1 MRQYLKDLGVFV
13 GNDPKNMALLPKK
26 FHNPIVHDV
35 LWKAFRP
42 NWAGNSKRAK
52 ELQDEIKRLFPRAV
66 DREQM
71 AKEFKEQMDIINRQ
85 LDLGLKEFIKRNG
98 NINSKNI
105 NELKEFLQ
113 TIVERDMNT

>member
-1 MRQYLKDLGVFV
+1 
-13 GNDPKNMALLPKK
+13 
-26 FHNPIVHDV
+26 
-35 LWKAFRP
+35 
-42 NWAGNSKRAK
+42 
-52 ELQDEIKRLFPRAV
+52 
-66 DREQM
+66 
-71 AKEFKEQMDIINRQ
+71 MDIINRQ